1 MNNLSQNGYDSA
13 AFKNFNVEADGT
25 ISLSYSNGQ
34 TQALARVPLYK
45 FNNPEGLQP
54 LGASGFSATLE
65 AGSEIISTGGDSEFG
80 SIRSGAIEEANVDLT
95 NELVA
100 MITAQRIYQ
109 ANSQSIKTQDSL
121 LQTVTNLR

>member
-1 MNNLSQNGYDSA
+1 
-13 AFKNFNVEADGT
+13 
-25 ISLSYSNGQ
+25 
-34 TQALARVPLYK
+34 LYK

-54 LGASGFSATLE
+54 LGASGFLATIE
-65 AGSEIISTGGDSEFG
+65 AGSEIISTGGDAEFG

-109 ANSQSIKTQDSL
+109 ANSQSIKTKDAL